1 MNLIIWGK
9 SGGMSKSLKK
19 RAKEDPYWNQILCIG
34 SHDDINGNNVK
45 GDVSIDFTHPS
56 SLYRVLDFS
65 LERKC
70 PLIIGTTGYSDEQM
84 AQIEDA
90 SKIIPIVYSANMSLG
105 MNLLFSL
112 AKKTAAVFK
121 NTVDIEVLEA
131 HHNRKPDAPSGTAL
145 SIVKAIEDGLEE
157 ERDKVYGRVG
167 DMPRQRGEIGIH
179 SLRGGNIVSHH
190 EAWFIHEM
198 EKVTLVHEAFDN
210 DVFSRGALEAAKFVH
225 KAKPGLYDMGHV
237 LGLEG

>member
-19 RAKEDPYWNQILCIG
+19 LAKEDPYWHKILCIG
-34 SHDDINGNNVK
+34 SHDDIDGTYLK
-45 GDVSIDFTHPS
+45 GDVTIDFTHPS
-56 SLYRVLDFS
+56 SLNRVLDFS
-65 LERKC
+65 LEEKC
-70 PLIIGTTGYSDEQM
+70 PLVIGTTGYSDEQM
-84 AQIEDA
+84 ALIIAA
-90 SKIIPIVYSANMSLG
+90 SKQIPIVYSANMSLG

-112 AKKTAAVFK
+112 AQKAAAVLK

-145 SIVKAIEDGLEE
+145 SIVKAIEEGLGE

-167 DMPRQRGEIGIH
+167 GTPRQKGEIGIH

-210 DVFSRGALEAAKFVH
+210 DVFSKGALEAAKFAQ
-225 KAKPGLYDMGHV
+225 KAKIGMYDMTHV
-237 LGLEG
+237 LGLKT

>member
-9 SGGMSKSLKK
+9 GGGMSKSLKK
-19 RAKEDPYWNQILCIG
+19 LAKEDPYWYEILCIG
-34 SHDDINGNNVK
+34 SHDDINGKHLK

-56 SLYRVLDFS
+56 SLDRVLNFS

-70 PLIIGTTGYSDEQM
+70 PLVIGTTGYSEGQM
-84 AQIEDA
+84 E
-90 SKIIPIVYSANMSLG
+90 KIKKAAEHIPIVYSANMSLG

-112 AKKTAAVFK
+112 TKKAASVFK
-121 NTVDIEVLEA
+121 DTVDVEVLEA
-131 HHNRKPDAPSGTAL
+131 HHKRKPDAPSGTAL
-145 SIVKAIEDGLEE
+145 TIVKAIEEGLGE
-157 ERDKVYGRVG
+157 ERNKVYGRVG
-167 DMPRQRGEIGIH
+167 DNPRQQGEIGIH

-210 DVFSRGALEAAKFVH
+210 DVFSKGALEAAKFVLRS
-225 KAKPGLYDMGHV
+225 KPGLYDMTHV
-237 LGLEG
+237 LGLEK